1 MFIKSNRAS
10 PRGAIVTVGNKR
22 NLKELSF
29 LHVIIFL
36 FSLNI
41 QTNERLPTFQAK
53 KNEFC

>member
-1 MFIKSNRAS
+1 M
-10 PRGAIVTVGNKR
+10 GNKR

-41 QTNERLPTFQAK
+41 QTNEHLLTFQAK